1 MQKQFMCVDCYTGR
15 LTFSNIILHKTA
27 IRWILLVASQADM
40 RKDEHVTGAVAYEGK
55 LIEITEEKYFNSSK
69 SLVPK

>member
-1 MQKQFMCVDCYTGR
+1 
-15 LTFSNIILHKTA
+15 
-27 IRWILLVASQADM
+27 M

-69 SLVPK
+69 SLVPKKDLQYNTGTK